1 MLNVIHAGT
10 GYTME
15 HLVTLP
21 RRGNVVAPLS
31 LSLSHGVEW
40 ELNSK
45 DLVLRTVITR
55 CSFAPKTLEI
65 SLRSDIRVPSPR
77 RGRGKGRGG
86 RIGKGEKP
94 DSVPGIKDRR

>member
-1 MLNVIHAGT
+1 MLNAIHAGM
-10 GYTME
+10 GYTTE

-21 RRGNVVAPLS
+21 RRGNAVVPLS
-31 LSLSHGVEW
+31 LPLSHGVER

-45 DLVLRTVITR
+45 GLVLRTVVTR
-55 CSFAPKTLEI
+55 CTFAPKTLEI
-65 SLRSDIRVPSPR
+65 SMRSDIHVPSPR
-77 RGRGKGRGG
+77 RGRGG